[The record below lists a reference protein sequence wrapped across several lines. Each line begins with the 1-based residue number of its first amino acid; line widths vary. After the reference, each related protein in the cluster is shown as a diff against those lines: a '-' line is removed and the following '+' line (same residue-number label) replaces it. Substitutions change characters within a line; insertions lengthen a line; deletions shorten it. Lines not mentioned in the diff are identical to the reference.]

1 MILRKISFLLLPTV
15 LTVIFFS
22 CDNGKKV
29 SDGSGGADSL
39 LIKYNALID
48 SVDVNWAV
56 MIADDDDKLVLMK
69 RLLLEVSYTNNY
81 DKAKYQELKE
91 MVDQL
96 KAMRYDQTTMIN
108 SSLIDA
114 YDSATFAISDQII
127 EFARNH
133 PRFDDIPLMEEL
145 IDDIN
150 GKNSYVLMHRIHYDN
165 WVKELNSFKK
175 NNLDKLL
182 ATDPVLETESMPLFE
197 LPS

>member
-1 MILRKISFLLLPTV
+1 MILRKITFLLLSAIV
-15 LTVIFFS
+15 TVIFYS
-22 CDNGKKV
+22 CDNSKKE
-29 SDGSGGADSL
+29 SDGSVDADSL
-39 LIKYNALID
+39 LIRYNALVD
-48 SVDVNWAV
+48 SVDVNWVV

-69 RLLLEVSYTNNY
+69 RLLLEVSYTNNF
-81 DKAKYQELKE
+81 DKDRYQELNE
-91 MVDQL
+91 MVEQL

-108 SSLIDA
+108 SALIDA
-114 YDSATFAISDQII
+114 YDSATFAITDQIF

-150 GKNSYVLMHRIHYDN
+150 AKNSYVLMHRIHYDN

-182 ATDPVLETESMPLFE
+182 ATDPVYETESMPLFE

>member
-1 MILRKISFLLLPTV
+1 MLRKISFLLLPTV